1 MTKRLFSRI
10 DGTAFRFAG
19 HSAGSVALRRA
30 IRRVVYPASSA
41 VLIAALAL
49 AVIGARTQQRGVKVF
64 ISVDMEGLAG
74 VITATDVSTTG
85 PDYAHFRTIMAGE
98 TNAAIDGAFRAGATE
113 VLVRDSH
120 GSKQNLL
127 PGDVDP
133 RARLLRGASTGP
145 KNMMEGID
153 STFDAVVFVG
163 YHAKAGTHDAI
174 LEHTSTG
181 NVVDFSINGV
191 SLPEAGY
198 NALVAGLYGVP
209 VVFVA
214 GDRAVVDQVRALLGP
229 IGGVAVKQAIGGG
242 ASLGLSPKQAQDE
255 IRKAVEQSVR
265 DRARFKPYK
274 MAGPYTMVLKVKQE
288 RPLYRG
294 AQRVREGEFTFS
306 SPDLLEILN
315 AFNAM
320 K

>member
-1 MTKRLFSRI
+1 M
-10 DGTAFRFAG
+10 
-19 HSAGSVALRRA
+19 
-30 IRRVVYPASSA
+30 IRRCFI
-41 VLIAALAL
+41 LIAMAAFTST
-49 AVIGARTQQRGVKVF
+49 ASAQDSRGLKVF

-74 VITATDVSTTG
+74 VVTSKDVNPTG
-85 PDYAHFRTIMAGE
+85 PDYPHFRTIMAGE
-98 TNAAIDGAFRAGATE
+98 TNAAIEGAYRAGATY

-133 RARLLRGASTGP
+133 RARLLRGVSTGP

-153 STFDAVVFVG
+153 SSFDAVVFIG
-163 YHAKAGTHDAI
+163 YHAKAGTPGAI

-191 SLPEAGY
+191 SLPEGGY
-198 NALVAGLYGVP
+198 NALVAGLSNVP

-214 GDRAVVDQVRALLGP
+214 GDRAVVEQLRSLLGP
-229 IGGVAVKQAIGGG
+229 VEAVAVKEEIGD
-242 ASLGLSPKQAQDE
+242 ATLSMSPKEAQNAITE
-255 IRKAVEQSVR
+255 GVARAIR
-265 DRARFKPYK
+265 DRARMKPYS
-274 MAGPYTMVLKVKQE
+274 MRPPYAMVLKVTEE
-288 RPLYRG
+288 RPLFPG
-294 AQRVREGEFTFS
+294 AQRVREKEFAFS
-306 SPDLLEILN
+306 SPDLLEVLR

>member
-1 MTKRLFSRI
+1 MK
-10 DGTAFRFAG
+10 A
-19 HSAGSVALRRA
+19 RA
-30 IRRVVYPASSA
+30 AA
-41 VLIAALAL
+41 TTFAALCTAL
-49 AVIGARTQQRGVKVF
+49 AAASAQQSGGLRVF

-74 VITATDVSTTG
+74 VVTSSDVNPTG
-85 PDYAHFRTIMAGE
+85 RDYGHFRTIMAGE
-98 TNAAIDGAFRAGATE
+98 TNAAIEGAIRAGATH

-127 PGDVDP
+127 PADVDP
-133 RARLLRGASTGP
+133 RAQLLRGASAGP
-145 KNMMEGID
+145 RNMMEGID
-153 STFDAVVFVG
+153 STYHAVVFIG
-163 YHAKAGTHDAI
+163 YHAKAGTPNAI

-191 SLPEAGY
+191 SLPEGGY
-198 NALVAGLYGVP
+198 NALVAGLYNVP

-214 GDRAVVDQVRALLGP
+214 GDRAVVEQIRGLLGA
-229 IGGVAVKQAIGGG
+229 IDGVAVKDEIGD
-242 ASLGLSPKQAQDE
+242 AALGLSPKQAQDQ
-255 IRKAVEQSVR
+255 IRQGVEQAVR
-265 DRARFKPYK
+265 NRGRAKPYK
-274 MAGPYTMVLKVKQE
+274 LQSPYTMTLKVRQE